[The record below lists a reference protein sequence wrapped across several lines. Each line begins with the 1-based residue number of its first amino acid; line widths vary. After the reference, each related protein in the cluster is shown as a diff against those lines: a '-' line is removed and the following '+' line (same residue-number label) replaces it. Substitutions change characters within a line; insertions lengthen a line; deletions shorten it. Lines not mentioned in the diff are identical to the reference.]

1 MVVRPVVV
9 RLIVVRPKVVRP
21 VVVRLCAVLVVTAC
35 VVACSA
41 PSGPAPQKS
50 PLVRASS
57 SPPETV
63 VVEKADLYRAR
74 EVAGVVERRPERVV
88 RSPWSG
94 TFTPARGLGRGSTV
108 GKGATV
114 GVIRTCAMPGPAA
127 AVSSGATADTG
138 GAPAPSGASTGT
150 GTDAGTATG
159 TGLEAATATCA
170 PRWHAVRAPVGGSV
184 TALPGSGAQT
194 TEGAAVLR
202 IRPPGYVIRATVTDP
217 AALYDL
223 MRPPQTAR
231 SRIVG
236 GPAGFTVR
244 FERRTYDPADGSV
257 VLVLA
262 VPADIVVVEGLH
274 TSTAFVV
281 SRRTDVPTLPVTA
294 VQGTTGSGRVVVV
307 DGDRPVVTSVR
318 LGQHDGSRVEVRGL
332 PAAARVLRFPLAS
345 DFLAAP

>member
-57 SPPETV
+57 SPPATV

-127 AVSSGATADTG
+127 TVSSGAT
-138 GAPAPSGASTGT
+138 
-150 GTDAGTATG
+150 AGTATG